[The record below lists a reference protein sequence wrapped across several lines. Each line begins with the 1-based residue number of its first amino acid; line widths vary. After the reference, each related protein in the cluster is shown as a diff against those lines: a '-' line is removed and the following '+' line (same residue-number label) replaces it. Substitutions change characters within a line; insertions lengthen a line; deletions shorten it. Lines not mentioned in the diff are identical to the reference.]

1 MRMAWL
7 AGAAL
12 VLGPVLALSGC
23 DKPTDQTAAA
33 ETSDDSGDIAAQP
46 TTAPQ
51 GRFAPRND
59 CIGLPGAKPFFVTL
73 ETAVTK
79 RDDAALLGITDAK
92 VKLDFGGGAGLQ
104 GFRERLADPDGR
116 LWLALERISTLGC
129 AHAANGDMVMPW
141 YFDQDMDGVDP
152 ALALIVT
159 GADVPVRQSASATAP
174 AVDTVSWDAVTLS
187 DGLDPKAPFQKVRT
201 AGGKEGFVA
210 NDQLRSPLDYRLRA
224 SRFGDDWRIVSF
236 FAGD

>member
-1 MRMAWL
+1 MRMGWL

-12 VLGPVLALSGC
+12 VMALGGC
-23 DKPTDQTAAA
+23 DQTAEQVAPMA
-33 ETSDDSGDIAAQP
+33 TSDDSGDIAAQP

-59 CIGLPGAKPFFVTL
+59 CIGLPGAKPFFLAL
-73 ETAVTK
+73 ENAVTK
-79 RDDAALLGITDAK
+79 RDDAALLSITDAK

-129 AHAANGDMVMPW
+129 AHAANGDLVMPW

-159 GADVPVRQSASATAP
+159 GADVPVRQSAAVTAP
-174 AVDTVSWDAVTLS
+174 VVDTVSWDSVTLTG
-187 DGLDPKAPFQKVRT
+187 GLDPKAAFQKVRT
-201 AGGKEGFVA
+201 GAGKEGFVA
-210 NDQLRSPLDYRLRA
+210 SDQLRSPLDYRLRA
-224 SRFGDDWRIVSF
+224 SRFGEDWRIVSF
-236 FAGD
+236 VAGD